1 MKHKLLFVF
10 LLILLFGCT
19 SINEFLKGPG
29 LPGPSRQSPAQ
40 SADLYYKL
48 LMWKYYDK
56 AMALVNQEERSQ
68 FEDFVQRDKDNLNIT
83 DYQVKKVIMDEDGQ
97 EASIEVVINFYKYP
111 SVSEKT
117 LILDENWTLIGKEWY
132 VSPDFEREIYK

>member
-10 LLILLFGCT
+10 LLLFLLGCN
-19 SINEFLKGPG
+19 SINEFLKAPG
-29 LPGPSRQSPAQ
+29 LPGPSRKSPAQ

-83 DYQVKKVIMDEDGQ
+83 DYQVKKVILDEDGQ
-97 EASIEVVINFYKYP
+97 EANIEVVITFYKYP

-117 LILDENWTLIGKEWY
+117 LILNDNWTFIGKEWY
-132 VSPDFEREIYK
+132 ISPDFGQDIYK

>member
-10 LLILLFGCT
+10 LLILLFGCN
-19 SINEFLKGPG
+19 SINQFLNGPG

-56 AMALVNQEERSQ
+56 AMALVNQEDRSQ

-97 EASIEVVINFYKYP
+97 EASIEVVISFYKYP

-117 LILDENWTLIGKEWY
+117 LILDDNWTLIGKEWY
-132 VSPDFEREIYK
+132 VSPDFEREIFK